1 MVTGRRRLRRRI
13 GVVAAAAILALT
25 GASYPWLKER
35 ITAPN
40 EAAAA
45 AIDAVAAA
53 RQADASTWIP
63 ALLETAETTLRTSLA
78 EQRRQAVRFLLLR
91 DYESA
96 RAGFDLAQSQAD
108 EAAVAAGRLRVQA
121 EEEAAAVLR
130 RASQAMEG
138 AGKLSRAIP
147 LDRQGRQHLVRSR
160 SALAEAEF
168 HFRHGD
174 PRQARELAKRAMQ
187 DAQQVAGRA
196 TDLAARFLDEEQ
208 VQTWQRWIDETIAAS
223 KRKGSAAI
231 IVVKEKRLLTLYVAG
246 EPVRS
251 YQADTGQ
258 NTLNDKLR
266 AGDRATPEGRYFIT
280 VKKGPGRSRYHRAL
294 ELDYPNEADLRRFGQ
309 ARRSGQITAAVG
321 PGRLIEIHGEGGRG
335 VDWTDGCIAL
345 SNRDI
350 DDLFA
355 RVKVGTP
362 VTIVGGDG
370 GGGVFSDAI
379 RTAGKRGL
387 IP

>member
-1 MVTGRRRLRRRI
+1 MGGRRLRARI
-13 GVVAAAAILALT
+13 GVVAIAVLVAGAAAA
-25 GASYPWLKER
+25 YPWLER
-35 ITAPN
+35 RIREPS

-45 AIDAVAAA
+45 ALDAVATA
-53 RQADASTWIP
+53 RQADAATWAP
-63 ALLETAETTLRTSLA
+63 ARLEAAESTLRASLA
-78 EQRRQAVRFLLLR
+78 EYRAQAVRVFFLR
-91 DYESA
+91 DYEVT
-96 RAGFDLAQSQAD
+96 RAGLDLAQSQAD
-108 EAAVAAGRLRVQA
+108 EAAVTAGRLRVQA
-121 EEEAAAVLR
+121 EEEAAATLR
-130 RASQAMEG
+130 QASQVVKT
-138 AGKLSRAIP
+138 AGRLSHAIP
-147 LDRQGRQHLVRSR
+147 LDRAGRRHLLVSR
-160 SALAEAEF
+160 SGLAEAEF
-168 HFRHGD
+168 LFRQGD
-174 PRQARELAKRAMQ
+174 PRQAQELANRAMHN
-187 DAQQVAGRA
+187 AQQAVGRA
-196 TDLAARFLDEEQ
+196 TDLAARFVDEAQ

-251 YQADTGQ
+251 YQADMGQ
-258 NTLNDKLR
+258 NILNDKLR

-294 ELDYPNEADLRRFGQ
+294 ELDYPNDADLRRFGQ

-321 PGRLIEIHGEGGRG
+321 PGRLIEIHGQGGRG
-335 VDWTDGCIAL
+335 VDWTDGCVAL
-345 SNRDI
+345 SNKDI

-379 RTAGKRGL
+379 RTAGERGL